1 MARIELRDCTVRIKD
16 GLGAHP
22 DIYPCVADGNKT
34 LTPGK
39 TAVQE
44 GDTGCKVSN
53 VSIPVAVGG
62 NTQKVPVGARFTLDG
77 ETAETVHVVT
87 ARTQGPV
94 SGTNA
99 KQSVSLDATPG
110 GAPTGGSF
118 TLAWGGKTTGNINH
132 NSDTSTVKTALV
144 AMDDGYGTDDWAVTG
159 EAGAWVVEFKGALG
173 SAPRALLVGDGTN
186 LTGGGGLVKTVTVAT
201 TVAGVAAVGSSA
213 TADITFSPALGAGS
227 YGTDAAITFLPQLLE
242 VKIGE
247 GNITYT
253 EHNEYNYLLDRDN
266 LDTVKEGKE
275 VPMDVKWDSVYE
287 HITTGTSENI
297 SPMDALKGI
306 GAAAEWINYAADPCE
321 PYAVAIEVEHVPPC
335 GTSQGETTLFPDFRS
350 EQREVNFKDATI
362 SVTGKCNVTE
372 PIVSRAA

>member
-22 DIYPCVADGNKT
+22 DTHPCTALGNKA
-34 LTPGK
+34 LTPDK
-39 TAVQE
+39 TAVAQ
-44 GDTGCKVSN
+44 GDTTCKVST
-53 VSIPVAVGG
+53 VSIPTAVGG
-62 NTQKVPVGARFTLDG
+62 HTYKIPVGARFTIDG
-77 ETAETVHVVT
+77 ETDADMVHVVT
-87 ARTQGPV
+87 ARTQ
-94 SGTNA
+94 
-99 KQSVSLDATPG
+99 D
-110 GAPTGGSF
+110 
-118 TLAWGGKTTGNINH
+118 
-132 NSDTSTVKTALV
+132 
-144 AMDDGYGTDDWAVTG
+144 GTD
-159 EAGAWVVEFKGALG
+159 EH
-173 SAPRALLVGDGTN
+173 
-186 LTGGGGLVKTVTVAT
+186 LT
-201 TVAGVAAVGSSA
+201 
-213 TADITFSPALGAGS
+213 TAITFSPALGTGS
-227 YGTDAAITFLPQLLE
+227 YATDATVTFLPQQLE

-306 GAAAEWINYAADPCE
+306 GAASEWISYAADPCE

-372 PIVSRAA
+372 PIVTRVS

>member
-22 DIYPCVADGNKT
+22 DVYPCVAVGNKT

-39 TAVQE
+39 TAVQAN
-44 GDTGCKVSN
+44 DTGCKVTG
-53 VSIPVAVGG
+53 VSIPPAAGG
-62 NTQKVPVGARFTLDG
+62 HTEKIPVGARFTIDG
-77 ETAETVHVVT
+77 ETAATVHVVT
-87 ARTQGPV
+87 GRTQGT

-99 KQSVSLDATPG
+99 KQSVDLDHTGG

-118 TLAWGGKTTGNINH
+118 TLAWGGKTTAGIAF
-132 NSDTSTVKTALV
+132 DASTADVKAALV
-144 AMDDGYGTDDWAVTG
+144 AMDDGYTTDDWAVTG

-173 SAPRALLVGDGTN
+173 EASRALLVGDGTS
-186 LTGGGGLVKTVTVAT
+186 LSGGGGVVKTVTVAT
-201 TVAGVAAVGSSA
+201 TQAGVVAASSA
-213 TADITFSPALGAGS
+213 VTTAITFSPALGAGS
-227 YGTDAAITFLPQLLE
+227 YSTDADITFLPQQLE

-287 HITTGTSENI
+287 HIATGTSENI

-306 GAAAEWINYAADPCE
+306 GAASEWVSYAADPCE

-372 PIVSRAA
+372 PIVTRAS

>member
-1 MARIELRDCTVRIKD
+1 
-16 GLGAHP
+16 
-22 DIYPCVADGNKT
+22 
-34 LTPGK
+34 
-39 TAVQE
+39 
-44 GDTGCKVSN
+44 
-53 VSIPVAVGG
+53 
-62 NTQKVPVGARFTLDG
+62 
-77 ETAETVHVVT
+77 
-87 ARTQGPV
+87 
-94 SGTNA
+94 
-99 KQSVSLDATPG
+99 
-110 GAPTGGSF
+110 
-118 TLAWGGKTTGNINH
+118 
-132 NSDTSTVKTALV
+132 
-144 AMDDGYGTDDWAVTG
+144 MDDGYTTDDWAVTG

-173 SAPRALLVGDGTN
+173 GAPRALLVGDGTS
-186 LTGGGGLVKTVTVAT
+186 LTGGGGVVKTVTVAT
-201 TVAGVAAVGSSA
+201 TRGRRYGRL
-213 TADITFSPALGAGS
+213 LGRDDRHHLQPRPRGRQLR
-227 YGTDAAITFLPQLLE
+227 TDAAITFLPQQLE

-306 GAAAEWINYAADPCE
+306 GAAAEWVSYAADPCE

-372 PIVSRAA
+372 PIVTRAS